1 MAKYRFVKGCILLA
15 LIFMVSIVSAAEPQA
30 DLNVTKVV
38 SSTGPY
44 AINDSV
50 TWVVTVSNNGPD
62 DAKDVMLKEDIS
74 QLSGHQ
80 DITVEVDD
88 GNYDDATGTWT
99 IPTLANASSASLTL
113 VTNFSTQ
120 GKKVNSIS
128 ITGQTPADSL
138 QADNS
143 AESGVDIFDKLL
155 LSADLKIRPATLNIN
170 SKGVFTVYVTLNPSK
185 STEGEKAKPT
195 IDFARSTLTCSEA
208 ELIRASV
215 SNKEGGT
222 MIAKFYRQDLLNVTN
237 GTGVRINCSGIL
249 SVDGDSIYV
258 EGSDTIRVIGEKKG
272 LDKIFSDLK
281 KFFGIEKDE
290 VELNQTEN
298 STFNQ
303 TVTLNPDSYK
313 NKGQLKKVSGNSA
326 DQSATNTGT
335 RDLSDKT
342 REPKEN
348 TGKDAVKNNGKDTNL
363 KENNAGDSATKGNNN
378 ANGSDNESRVKSNGK
393 KTK

>member
-1 MAKYRFVKGCILLA
+1 MIKNRFIKGIGLLA
-15 LIFMVSIVSAAEPQA
+15 LILMITVVSAEDGAHA
-30 DLNVTKVV
+30 DLNVTKVM

-44 AINDSV
+44 AINDTV
-50 TWVVTVSNNGPD
+50 TWVVTVWNNGPD
-62 DAKDVMLKEDIS
+62 DATNVFIKEDIS
-74 QLSGHQ
+74 QLSNHQ
-80 DITVEVDD
+80 DIAVEVSN
-88 GNYDDATGTWT
+88 GMYDSSTDTWT
-99 IPTLANASSASLTL
+99 IPELKNATSANLTL
-113 VTNFSTQ
+113 VTNFSTA
-120 GKKVNSIS
+120 GEKINKVSV
-128 ITGQTPADSL
+128 TLDQTDENLS
-138 QADNS
+138 DNS

-155 LSADLKIRPATLNIN
+155 LSADLKIKPTTLNVN
-170 SKGVFTVYVTLNPSK
+170 SKGVFTVFVTLNSPE
-185 STEGEKAKPT
+185 STNAEAKKPR
-195 IDFARSTLTCSEA
+195 IDYSSSSLTCSEA

-237 GTGVRINCSGIL
+237 GTGVRVNCSGTL

-281 KFFGIEKDE
+281 KFLGIEKDE

-313 NKGQLKKVSGNSA
+313 NNGQLKKVSGNSA

-348 TGKDAVKNNGKDTNL
+348 TGKDAVKNNGRDTNL

-378 ANGSDNESRVKSNGK
+378 ANGSDNESRGKSNGK